1 MQLVKESDQKRA
13 TIRGLIPNIFAVCRF
28 MQQQI
33 YFSYGYDALLL
44 TKCKDA
50 RRRNGNNS

>member
-1 MQLVKESDQKRA
+1 MQLETHSAKKREKK
-13 TIRGLIPNIFAVCRF
+13 RGLIPNIFAVCRF

-44 TKCKDA
+44 TNYYHA
-50 RRRNGNNS
+50 